1 MFVGRYG
8 RNTAGGFVSK
18 TKPPIK
24 KIVISF
30 IIVAVIEFLAFYA
43 FLPPLNIHSM
53 EFWEFQGF
61 FIVAFFFA
69 HILKIP

>member
-1 MFVGRYG
+1 MGRKRYMFVGRYG

-24 KIVISF
+24 KIIISF

-61 FIVAFFFA
+61 
-69 HILKIP
+69 L

>member
-30 IIVAVIEFLAFYA
+30 IIVAVIEFFSILCISPTIEYSFYGV
-43 FLPPLNIHSM
+43 LGVSGILYSSIL
-53 EFWEFQGF
+53 
-61 FIVAFFFA
+61 FA
-69 HILKIP
+69 HI